1 MKRYVDE
8 LEKLAYYKEKIMEQ
22 LTRSGVFPNALA
34 VDERLAEIDAK
45 LSIFRHR
52 QAEAGGVFDTEQFNK
67 EFLEIA
73 EDLKIIY
80 RLAYQLSVTRY
91 EELKAFAETHVSEMQ
106 SMARAY
112 ENRTRLET
120 ESTSLGETVFFQAS
134 GYELSFGNGIAEIQL
149 GSIEATKGA
158 RLACIFEAD
167 GISPEHVVFSFD
179 GENCSPYAL
188 NRDCFFV
195 PGKAA
200 GRVYEYSA
208 LDGEMFRTAHIM
220 NIPGFTP
227 TADNK
232 YVIYAG
238 KNCVRDGYQFIERS
252 AQTAFTFTQ
261 PGEIEFYVV
270 GGTFINFDFSERPLS
285 QNFAGTSITP
295 LKGVQNV
302 KMERGERFSFDYVTD
317 GIVYAKRAIGVVK
330 DGRLYYPYG
339 DRAVDFRVEEY
350 CKADKQR
357 YENVKVIVSGIKSNA
372 PLVIKHIAIKEMGR
386 EEGGSSI

>member
-1 MKRYVDE
+1 MNRYPDE

-22 LTRSGVFPNALA
+22 LTRSGVFPNAVA
-34 VDERLAEIDAK
+34 VNERLAEIDAK

-80 RLAYQLSVTRY
+80 RLVYHLSVTRY
-91 EELKAFAETHVSEMQ
+91 EELKAFAETHVAEMQ
-106 SMARAY
+106 SMAKTY
-112 ENRTRLET
+112 ENRTRLEAG
-120 ESTSLGETVFFQAS
+120 STSLGETVFFQAS
-134 GYELSFGNGIAEIQL
+134 GYELSFGNGFAEIQL

-158 RLACIFEAD
+158 CLACIFDAD
-167 GISPEHVVFSFD
+167 GIPPEHVVFSFD

-188 NRDCFFV
+188 NRDCFSV
-195 PGKAA
+195 PGKTAS
-200 GRVYEYSA
+200 RVYAYSA
-208 LDGEMFRTAHIM
+208 ADGEMFRSAHIM
-220 NIPGFTP
+220 NIPEFVP
-227 TADNK
+227 APDNE

-238 KNCVRDGYQFIERS
+238 RNCIRDGYQFVERPEK
-252 AQTAFTFTQ
+252 TVFTFTQ

-270 GGTFINFDFSERPLS
+270 GGTFIHFDFSEKPLS
-285 QNFAGTSITP
+285 QNFVGTSIAP
-295 LKGVQNV
+295 LKGVQNI

-330 DGRLYYPYG
+330 AGRLYYPYG

-350 CKADKQR
+350 YKSDKQK
-357 YENVKVIVSGIKSNA
+357 YENVKVIVSGIKSDV
-372 PLVIKHIAIKEMGR
+372 PLVINHIAIKEIDR
-386 EEGGSSI
+386 KDGGGIV